1 MAAYAILVGLKAGKS
16 TAIIIDDPS
25 LVRLAFKEEV
35 GKGDA
40 CKFDSLEL
48 VDTRQGRVKR
58 WRNTK
63 VPAPAPVPENGKAAK
78 AEK

>member
-16 TAIIIDDPS
+16 TAVIIDEPM
-25 LVRLAFKEEV
+25 LVKLAFKEEV
-35 GKGDA
+35 AKGSS
-40 CKFDSLEL
+40 CKFDSIEL

-63 VPAPAPVPENGKAAK
+63 APAVVAEPIKAK
-78 AEK
+78 